1 MGIDLMAYRVR
12 IGTYMLCYRT
22 CTRQRK
28 YGKYKR
34 THFSTDIHLRSFVVN
49 VFFLLCFIALYGVA
63 WGNKLCIDNFA
74 RPDISICDSV
84 NMSST
89 SRSTSSD
96 CMQFIYGAYYA
107 YGKRLLIL
115 AADIELNPGP
125 GSDVTDKNTQAIL
138 DAIRETR
145 NEISE
150 VKNEV
155 RGVKSEIILMKSE
168 LNLMR
173 KKVDEVEANQK
184 EIDGRMRIIEEK
196 VDVLRYDQE
205 VLSGDMEA
213 VSYGE
218 DKRDS
223 CLRNIEKQ
231 LLISESERLKS
242 SMRIFGLKEKESD
255 DYSLKKLC
263 EDEVLK
269 EADTTEAKFD
279 SNTLVKAKRVGV
291 VDTNQGNDRMVIVQF
306 ANSHDKF
313 RLFKFRDKLRIKGIR
328 ISNDLSFLQ
337 RQELK
342 QAKLKGLNGYFKGNK
357 LVTYA
362 KVNPGSEPRP
372 RVFRGS
378 TRQSDNHTADSLIEE
393 SMEATPS
400 ITENGGSPFRK

>member
-1 MGIDLMAYRVR
+1 
-12 IGTYMLCYRT
+12 
-22 CTRQRK
+22 
-28 YGKYKR
+28 
-34 THFSTDIHLRSFVVN
+34 
-49 VFFLLCFIALYGVA
+49 
-63 WGNKLCIDNFA
+63 
-74 RPDISICDSV
+74 
-84 NMSST
+84 
-89 SRSTSSD
+89 
-96 CMQFIYGAYYA
+96 MQFIYGAYYA

-125 GSDVTDKNTQAIL
+125 GSDITDKNTQAIL

-168 LNLMR
+168 LNLMC
-173 KKVDEVEANQK
+173 KKVDEVEVNQK
-184 EIDGRMRIIEEK
+184 EIDGRMRFIEEK

-205 VLSGDMEA
+205 VLACDMEA

-269 EADTTEAKFD
+269 EADTIEAKFD
-279 SNTLVKAKRVGV
+279 SNTLIKAKRVGV

-306 ANSHDKF
+306 ANSDDKF

-357 LVTYA
+357 LVTYS

-372 RVFRGS
+372 RVFRRG
-378 TRQSDNHTADSLIEE
+378 TRQSDNHTADSPIEE